1 MLHIRINMEAYVV
14 WYMNLM
20 MSILLMTLIQNN
32 FHIIPMHYFYK
43 E

>member
-20 MSILLMTLIQNN
+20 MSILLMTLIQND
-32 FHIIPMHYFYK
+32 FHIIPVHYYK